1 MNDNHRRAI
10 NSILRYVETRLIEG
24 QLKLTNNKIREL
36 QCITDD
42 FTPHEK
48 TTNLLKIESL
58 LDEIKRV
65 KNMFSLENEETS
77 LKREVGAALIEAWVI
92 LEGLRPQSLRNYGE
106 LDKDEET
113 RLSQCYESFFKI
125 FKDPL

>member
-1 MNDNHRRAI
+1 
-10 NSILRYVETRLIEG
+10 
-24 QLKLTNNKIREL
+24 
-36 QCITDD
+36 
-42 FTPHEK
+42 
-48 TTNLLKIESL
+48 
-58 LDEIKRV
+58 
-65 KNMFSLENEETS
+65 
-77 LKREVGAALIEAWVI
+77 VI